1 VIVLGIDPGTASLGY
16 GLVERTGS
24 RLRAVDF
31 GVFHTGADEPLAE
44 RLLAIHLFLED
55 LDDVQRVTSN
65 LELTDEILAEVA
77 G

>member
-1 VIVLGIDPGTASLGY
+1 MIAKQTVAVDPARARQNLR
-16 GLVERTGS
+16 LVE
-24 RLRAVDF
+24 
-31 GVFHTGADEPLAE
+31 H
-44 RLLAIHLFLED
+44 LED